1 MADVWEHHVHTQ
13 TASLPAQVNDGTPS
27 PSRTSAIPSKCTEAE
42 KGALLCDHDMYKT
55 SHHPPLSDPAVGG
68 NAAHLHVPC

>member
-1 MADVWEHHVHTQ
+1 MTNVWERPVHTQ

-27 PSRTSAIPSKCTEAE
+27 PSRTSAILSKCTEAE
-42 KGALLCDHDMYKT
+42 EDALFYDHHMYKT

-68 NAAHLHVPC
+68 NAAHLHAPC